1 MTYNRIVTTGL
12 VNATLDRVNDDTR
25 RELKEAAEA
34 VRSGPSLLKVAICK
48 AADEGERAADITRAI
63 DHVWTYDYV
72 ARVIREHRGGR

>member
-1 MTYNRIVTTGL
+1 MTYNGNVTTGL
-12 VNATLDRVNDDTR
+12 ADATLTYVHEDTR

>member
-1 MTYNRIVTTGL
+1 MTYNRNVTVTL
-12 VNATLDRVNDDTR
+12 DHATLTCVQEDTA

-72 ARVIREHRGGR
+72 ARVIREHRAGS

>member
-1 MTYNRIVTTGL
+1 MTYNQNVTMGL
-12 VNATLDRVNDDTR
+12 ATATLDRVQEDTR
-25 RELKEAAEA
+25 RELKDAAEA

-72 ARVIREHRGGR
+72 ARIIREHREGS